1 MTSGSRSLTPAG
13 LSAGA
18 QPAGPRVHYA
28 ALEISH
34 ECPAT
39 LEAASERWKRGMLL
53 VCCRAVQRQDS
64 TVQRMC
70 LVFPAQSWRHW
81 FVRRIRQRHCDSMAA
96 GRPNPGTQCATRNRL
111 PVVCCACDGAFKAGM
126 LRSREPYLPRSLL
139 ACHRCCADCCATLC
153 PASKIRPCPCCVVP
167 ESVATMAREAFSV
180 VIMILI

>member
-1 MTSGSRSLTPAG
+1 MNVPRRWKPLR
-13 LSAGA
+13 SAGSGA
-18 QPAGPRVHYA
+18 CCWCA
-28 ALEISH
+28 A
-34 ECPAT
+34 
-39 LEAASERWKRGMLL
+39 
-53 VCCRAVQRQDS
+53 
-64 TVQRMC
+64 
-70 LVFPAQSWRHW
+70 AQSSNKIRLCKECAW
-81 FVRRIRQRHCDSMAA
+81 FFLRKVGATGSCDAFVNDIAIASA